1 MKRAL
6 LMGFLVAAA
15 LVGSVWAAYTRD
27 ASGDG
32 NVMITAAIEY
42 LISDGV
48 TVNAGTNLNTSAL
61 ATNASVD
68 GLEAGLGTA
77 TTIAVD
83 GDAAGSAVAHL
94 RGINKKL
101 AAGIVGS
108 GTAGTAAGGVL
119 TIQGVASMTP
129 VITVG
134 SGTAGTPAGGI
145 LTIQGATSMTPILAT
160 VTGAVTTSGTVT
172 EASASAMAADLNEL
186 TAAPVAKT
194 LTPLVKEV
202 AVSGTGVP
210 LVATETFARK
220 VYLMAKKTAG
230 ANTGLVYIGSS
241 TVDVAGPQQMTLA
254 PGDEITIDPGPGCKV
269 DLATIYIDCAAAN
282 TDGVTGWYFPL

>member
-1 MKRAL
+1 MKRTL
-6 LMGFLVAAA
+6 LAVLLVAV
-15 LVGSVWAAYTRD
+15 LVGGVWAAYERD
-27 ASGDG
+27 
-32 NVMITAAIEY
+32 ITGVLRKDAATMTEAVLKAIEY
-42 LISDGV
+42 IIDNGV

-77 TTIAVD
+77 TTVAVD

-119 TIQGVASMTP
+119 TVQGVA
-129 VITVG
+129 
-134 SGTAGTPAGGI
+134 
-145 LTIQGATSMTPILAT
+145 SMTPILAT

-172 EASASAMAADLNEL
+172 EASAATILARLVDL
-186 TAAPVAKT
+186 TTTPVAKT
-194 LTPLVKEV
+194 ITPLVKEV

-220 VYLMAKKTAG
+220 AYLTAKKTAG

-241 TVDVAGPQQMTLA
+241 TVDVAGPQQNQLA
-254 PGDEITIDPGPGCKV
+254 PGDFIVIDFGPGTKF
-269 DLATIYIDCAAAN
+269 DLALIYIDCAAGN
-282 TDGVTGWYFPL
+282 TDGVSGWYITP

>member
-42 LISDGV
+42 LISNGV

-77 TTIAVD
+77 TTAAAD

-101 AAGIVGS
+101 AAS
-108 GTAGTAAGGVL
+108 
-119 TIQGVASMTP
+119 VA
-129 VITVG
+129 
-134 SGTAGTPAGGI
+134 
-145 LTIQGATSMTPILAT
+145 
-160 VTGAVTTSGTVT
+160 VTGSVTTSGTVT
-172 EASASAMAADLNEL
+172 EASAATILARLVDL
-186 TAAPVAKT
+186 TTTPVAKT
-194 LTPLVKEV
+194 ITPLVKEV

-210 LVATETFARK
+210 LVASETFARK

-269 DLATIYIDCAAAN
+269 DLATIYIDCAAGN